1 MNPESPAPPSIA
13 MEAPPAPGTA
23 SRWTIPI
30 LRVSMALFLCL
41 WGVDK
46 LVAVNDSQRIFE
58 RFYGVAAGPSL
69 VQLAGAAEIV
79 LALALGAGVLRRP
92 VAWTV
97 LVVNLVSTLASWR
110 QILDPWGLFGLGPG
124 GTHLF
129 LASIVLTA
137 VSVVLVLEATAGQR
151 RAG

>member
-1 MNPESPAPPSIA
+1 MVV
-13 MEAPPAPGTA
+13 PAPGPA
-23 SRWTIPI
+23 SRWTVPI
-30 LRVSMALFLCL
+30 LRVSMAVFLFL

-58 RFYGVAAGPSL
+58 RFYRVAAGPSV
-69 VQLAGAAEIV
+69 VQIAGVAEII
-79 LALALGAGVLRRP
+79 LALLLGVGVLRRP

-97 LVVNLVSTLASWR
+97 LVVNLVSTVASWR
-110 QILDPWGLFGLGPG
+110 QILDPWGTFGLGPG

-137 VSVVLVLEATAGQR
+137 VSVVLVLEAEAER
-151 RAG
+151 RRTG